1 MITPTPIKE
10 EKIDMV
16 RLKDINSQLVDIIY
30 FLCGAKQKDATI
42 IIQQLTNLTMYELE
56 HLQIKSYK

>member
-1 MITPTPIKE
+1 MITPSPKNQ

-30 FLCGAKQKDATI
+30 FLCGAKSKDASI
-42 IIQQLTNLTMYELE
+42 LIQQLTNLSIFELE
-56 HLQIKSYK
+56 HLKIKF